1 MRTRYN
7 FAGLTVTYRTAMT
20 DKGVLKAG
28 YAPTLL
34 AAFFYFDMSFMVW
47 VILGSCLENL
57 HKDRGNL
64 GTDRV
69 SKRASMP

>member
-20 DKGVLKAG
+20 DKGVPKAG
-28 YAPTLL
+28 HAPTLL

-57 HKDRGNL
+57 H
-64 GTDRV
+64 TDR
-69 SKRASMP
+69 